1 MTSAPHSNRCW
12 AIIPAAGTGSRM
24 LSSTPKQYL
33 EVAGATVLEHSV
45 AALLKC
51 EFIEAV
57 VIAVHRDDQI
67 AAQLP
72 GLKDTRVRV
81 IEGGEQRSDSVLA
94 GLQALDGLASPS
106 DWVLV
111 HDAARPCVLPE
122 DIATLASAVNAI
134 GVGGILAQPIVDT
147 VKRADIEKQVVET
160 VERDGLWC
168 AQTPQM
174 FKLGL
179 LGGAMKNAKLNE
191 LSITDEASA
200 MEFAGE
206 EVQLIPGRSSNLK
219 ITVPED
225 LGLAE
230 FYLAQ
235 QRADSST

>member
-1 MTSAPHSNRCW
+1 
-12 AIIPAAGTGSRM
+12 M

-33 EVAGATVLEHSV
+33 EVAGATVLEHSL

-51 EFIEAV
+51 EFIETV
-57 VIAVHRDDQI
+57 VIAVHRDDQV

-72 GLKDTRVRV
+72 GLKDARVRV

-94 GLQALDGLASPS
+94 GLQALDGLALPS

-122 DIATLASAVNAI
+122 DIVTLTTAVKSI
-134 GVGGILAQPIVDT
+134 GIGGILAQPIVDT
-147 VKRADIEKQVVET
+147 VKRADVQKQVVET
-160 VERDGLWC
+160 VERDQLWC

-174 FKLGL
+174 FRLGL
-179 LGGAMKNAKLNE
+179 LKGAINNAQLNE
-191 LSITDEASA
+191 FSITDEASA
-200 MEFAGE
+200 MELAGE
-206 EVQLIPGRSSNLK
+206 GVQLIPGRSSNLK